1 MFSLSSPPPR
11 PSPAAEP
18 YSSFFGATKSADRI
32 RPRLVPFHAHVPPTP
47 SPLRSS
53 RNANANV
60 NSNLNLNYMPT
71 AFLNNTASVDD
82 ETDDST
88 SLLSSSPVS
97 GPAGGARFVDENGI
111 VQVGGNKFGT
121 QSTDVEKRDGQAC
134 GFGIGHL
141 QKTPEGKATTNYMS
155 DTNMNGNG
163 TCSSEEPFP
172 LITPPD
178 SGSNA
183 TNANTRLVSAGMY
196 GTPNTG
202 SWERRSRD
210 AGAAA
215 ALARHAAQGRDKKKT
230 QFLDRIRRRRDDSR
244 TDIYGDQVLRM
255 DFVRERRQWEEE
267 MNRRAL
273 LEQGVLA
280 PPEEE
285 EEDDGGDAA
294 MRDNNPAIVPL
305 FDQSGCPVP
314 EAEEDE
320 ADLSPTE
327 IHDVDDALV
336 EYYARIADMGG
347 DVQDVRRGD
356 NRLEHSE
363 AGGNGN
369 GDDDDFLIDD
379 NEVDMEE
386 YDQLFEE
393 LVAQSQHRH
402 GTSQTQWM
410 ACPTDA
416 GRQQHQQQQHQA
428 GQNGGGTHV
437 ARDHHD
443 SSMDLS

>member
-1 MFSLSSPPPR
+1 MFSLSSPPPPR
-11 PSPAAEP
+11 PSPPAEP
-18 YSSFFGATKSADRI
+18 YSSYFIATKSADRI
-32 RPRLVPFHAHVPPTP
+32 RPRLVPFHANAPPTP

-53 RNANANV
+53 RNANANA
-60 NSNLNLNYMPT
+60 NLNLNYMPT
-71 AFLNNTASVDD
+71 AFLNNAAPVDD

-97 GPAGGARFVDENGI
+97 GPARGGGFVDENGI
-111 VQVGGNKFGT
+111 IQVGGNKFGT
-121 QSTDVEKRDGQAC
+121 QSTGPDRRDGQAC
-134 GFGIGHL
+134 GFGIGLL
-141 QKTPEGKATTNYMS
+141 QKTPEGKATTNYTS
-155 DTNMNGNG
+155 DTNINGNG
-163 TCSSEEPFP
+163 TGGSEASVK

-178 SGSNA
+178 SGSSA
-183 TNANTRLVSAGMY
+183 TNASNRPVNAGIH
-196 GTPNTG
+196 GSSNTG

-285 EEDDGGDAA
+285 DEADGIDSA
-294 MRDNNPAIVPL
+294 MHDNHPAMVPL
-305 FDQSGCPVP
+305 YGLSGRAVP
-314 EAEEDE
+314 EAEEDGG

-336 EYYARIADMGG
+336 EYYARIAEMGG
-347 DVQDVRRGD
+347 DVQDAARGD
-356 NRLEHSE
+356 NRLEHS
-363 AGGNGN
+363 GSNGN
-369 GDDDDFLIDD
+369 GDDDDLLIDD

-393 LVAQSQHRH
+393 LVAQNQHRR
-402 GTSQTQWM
+402 GMSQTQWM
-410 ACPTDA
+410 ASPTDTE
-416 GRQQHQQQQHQA
+416 RQQQQQRQA
-428 GQNGGGTHV
+428 DQNAHDANV
-437 ARDHHD
+437 ARDYHD
-443 SSMDLS
+443 SNMDLS